1 MDGVSEDKEELR
13 MGRKILHHNFLKPVC
28 NCGQIY
34 NLKLQLE
41 VAKPVFVLQLCSS
54 QLWNL
59 SSRYSISYGQS
70 LTFHFG
76 NHNMI
81 DI

>member
-1 MDGVSEDKEELR
+1 MDGVSEVEEEPR
-13 MGRKILHHNFLKPVC
+13 VGRKIPRHYFLKPVY

-41 VAKPVFVLQLCSS
+41 VAKTVFVLRLCSS
-54 QLWNL
+54 QLRNL
-59 SSRYSISYGQS
+59 LSRYYISHGQS

-81 DI
+81 DT